1 MPWNSNNPVL
11 KDHRL
16 LCYYRLK
23 SLVTSLKAKGRLH
36 ILMDVFNDHA
46 DRGYFEIV
54 TPEMDRKCVLKHY
67 IPYHIVE
74 KPGSTTPNRVVF
86 DCSASSG
93 PNDPSLNSN
102 LYCGPPKM
110 PDIIGLLIR
119 FRCFAVVVI
128 ADVAKAF
135 MQLIL
140 NELDRD
146 VFRFLILIDPEKEVT
161 WDNVRE
167 CRYTRPLFGAGSSPL
182 LLEQVITYA
191 LKRCPHDVA
200 SEILKNLFVDNVLLG
215 AASIEEVLMKA
226 KLAKSIFD
234 EMQMNLR
241 DFISN
246 KKSISD
252 AMDTVVPEKQLFL
265 VFHGYLKVIK

>member
-1 MPWNSNNPVL
+1 
-11 KDHRL
+11 
-16 LCYYRLK
+16 
-23 SLVTSLKAKGRLH
+23 
-36 ILMDVFNDHA
+36 
-46 DRGYFEIV
+46 
-54 TPEMDRKCVLKHY
+54 
-67 IPYHIVE
+67 
-74 KPGSTTPNRVVF
+74 
-86 DCSASSG
+86 
-93 PNDPSLNSN
+93 
-102 LYCGPPKM
+102 
-110 PDIIGLLIR
+110 
-119 FRCFAVVVI
+119 
-128 ADVAKAF
+128 

-252 AMDTVVPEKQLFL
+252 AMDTVVPEKTTFL
-265 VFHGYLKVIK
+265 GIPWLPESDQMITVIPKFKSTTKITKRIVLSAIASIYDPPGLLAPMIVIGG